1 MTGSLVSTL
10 SPSLLNEFRFQWARE
25 DRPRPY
31 DGPLIA
37 GQSRP
42 LPDTAFDFGSQYRF
56 GEPFFIPVDYFDE
69 RIQFNENVS
78 VIKGRHSM
86 KFGAEFNRVH
96 SNQTFRGF
104 QNGRYIFGST
114 DGFLN
119 YTRNPRYVEC
129 SDGSTSEAGACPSG
143 ASITGPLLLFLQQ
156 FGVGG
161 LTSEEA
167 GTQDIPQTELAFFAQ
182 DKWQPNAK
190 LTIQYGLR
198 WEMQKEADPI
208 TPPDQ
213 VFYSGFIGKT
223 VTNSYGTF
231 ALPLRRNH
239 PVGLP
244 DVAAPRGDLLGRPGR
259 RKDGRAAEQRALL
272 RPRPGPE
279 PRLLALHER
288 LRGPRTPSARASST
302 ASASPRRRTR
312 TCCRRRRARARRTTR
327 PSSPSTRASRTRG
340 PGPAPSPWSGRS

>member
-119 YTRNPRYVEC
+119 YARNPRYVEC
-129 SDGSTSEAGACPSG
+129 SDGSTSEAGACPAG

-161 LTSEEA
+161 LSSEEA

-182 DKWQPNAK
+182 DKWQPSPKPDHPVRPA
-190 LTIQYGLR
+190 LGDAEAGGPHHPARRGLLQR
-198 WEMQKEADPI
+198 LHRQDRHQQLRHLP
-208 TPPDQ
+208 
-213 VFYSGFIGKT
+213 
-223 VTNSYGTF
+223 
-231 ALPLRRNH
+231 LPLRRHH

-244 DVAAPRGDLLGRPGR
+244 DVAAPRGDLLGCPRATGR
-259 RKDGRAAEQRALL
+259 RSCG
-272 RPRPGPE
+272 
-279 PRLLALHER
+279 
-288 LRGPRTPSARASST
+288 
-302 ASASPRRRTR
+302 
-312 TCCRRRRARARRTTR
+312 
-327 PSSPSTRASRTRG
+327 
-340 PGPAPSPWSGRS
+340 